1 MHDVHGRISAYGVA
15 GSGRVPILQCTTGNA
30 QNRTQLKGHGHDDSE
45 CCCHGSPGPGC
56 RRRRADHRRGATG
69 PGLEEVPGLPRARV
83 DLKALTDRQLA
94 DVGLTRATVEEAA
107 RRAVYGR

>member
-1 MHDVHGRISAYGVA
+1 MDMTTANAAGTALPVLAAGAEERSTVAARLGQAWRRFRAY
-15 GSGRVPILQCTTGNA
+15 
-30 QNRTQLKGHGHDDSE
+30 
-45 CCCHGSPGPGC
+45 
-56 RRRRADHRRGATG
+56 RAT
-69 PGLEEVPGLPRARV
+69 RV